1 MTPPS
6 HSSAPAWSSLT
17 GKRILDLSRLLPG
30 PYATS
35 LLADLGADVIKVEPP
50 HSGDPLRMAPD
61 LFDALNRNKR
71 SITLELRDEE
81 GRNTFLDLVRTAD
94 AVVESFRPGVLDGM
108 GLGFAAL
115 HEANP
120 RLVLCSLSGYGQSG
134 PYAQKPGH
142 ELNFLGLSGFFTVPG
157 RLDGEIVR
165 PGVRIGDMAGA
176 MHAALALTAAL
187 GTGTGTRT
195 RGQHIDVSL
204 SESITAW
211 CSLFALPL
219 RDIPDPL
226 EAGLVQGDNDTFT
239 TADGRRLSLATFED
253 KFWHRFRTGL
263 AAEFPELNTDAY
275 DRRAARTAARRAVS
289 DLLHGIFR
297 TRDHAWWQERL
308 DALDA
313 PWAPVLTTPGELLA
327 DPHNSAR
334 QLFGTPADPAACPQA
349 RFPVTFGAGLETF
362 RTPAPSLGRHT
373 EQLLAQLST
382 GRLPADDL
390 PTGRPAP
397 GGPS

>member
-1 MTPPS
+1 MTTPTPS
-6 HSSAPAWSSLT
+6 AAPAWSSLT

-35 LLADLGADVIKVEPP
+35 LLADLGADVIKVESP
-50 HSGDPLRMAPD
+50 HSGDPLRIAPD

-71 SITLELRDEE
+71 SVVLDLRGED

-108 GLGFAAL
+108 GLGYAAL

-157 RLDGEIVR
+157 RLDGEITR

-187 GTGTGTRT
+187 GTGAE
-195 RGQHIDVSL
+195 GQHIDVSL

-226 EAGLVQGDNDTFT
+226 DAGLVQGDNDTFT

-263 AAEFPELNTDAY
+263 AGDFPALDTPAY
-275 DRRAARTAARRAVS
+275 DRRADRTAARQAVS
-289 DLLHGIFR
+289 GLLRGVFR
-297 TRDHAWWQERL
+297 ARDYAWWQERL
-308 DALDA
+308 NDLDA

-327 DPHNSAR
+327 DPHAVAR
-334 QLFGTPADPAACPQA
+334 QLFSTPADPATCPQA
-349 RFPVTFGAGLETF
+349 RFPVTFG
-362 RTPAPSLGRHT
+362 
-373 EQLLAQLST
+373 
-382 GRLPADDL
+382 
-390 PTGRPAP
+390 
-397 GGPS
+397 

>member
-1 MTPPS
+1 MTPPA
-6 HSSAPAWSSLT
+6 HSAAPAWSSLT

-35 LLADLGADVIKVEPP
+35 LLADLGADVIKVESP
-50 HSGDPLRMAPD
+50 HAGDPLRIAPD

-71 SITLELRDEE
+71 SIALDLRDEDD
-81 GRNTFLDLVRTAD
+81 RNTFLDLVRTAD

-108 GLGFAAL
+108 GLGYATL

-142 ELNFLGLSGFFTVPG
+142 ELNFLGLSGFFAVPG
-157 RLDGEIVR
+157 RLDGHITR

-187 GTGTGTRT
+187 GAETE
-195 RGQHIDVSL
+195 GQHIDVSL

-219 RDIPDPL
+219 RDVPDPL

-239 TADGRRLSLATFED
+239 TADGRRLSLAARA
-253 KFWHRFRTGL
+253 WVSRRTRSPRSWSRAGTS
-263 AAEFPELNTDAY
+263 ASSGPRSSPPTNGASVVPRPPTSSAGPPSAPSVKPHSY
-275 DRRAARTAARRAVS
+275 WASRRARSV
-289 DLLHGIFR
+289 
-297 TRDHAWWQERL
+297 TRST
-308 DALDA
+308 
-313 PWAPVLTTPGELLA
+313 TTPSGKG
-327 DPHNSAR
+327 P
-334 QLFGTPADPAACPQA
+334 
-349 RFPVTFGAGLETF
+349 
-362 RTPAPSLGRHT
+362 RTPR
-373 EQLLAQLST
+373 
-382 GRLPADDL
+382 
-390 PTGRPAP
+390 PTSASPWSGWAHIYARSPTTFPTTSGAAT
-397 GGPS
+397 S

>member
-1 MTPPS
+1 MTIPAHPV
-6 HSSAPAWSSLT
+6 APAWSSLT

-35 LLADLGADVIKVEPP
+35 LLADLGADVIKVESP
-50 HSGDPLRMAPD
+50 HAGDPLRIAPD

-71 SITLELRDEE
+71 SIALDLRDED
-81 GRNTFLDLVRTAD
+81 GRSTFLDLVRTAD

-108 GLGFAAL
+108 GLGYATL

-142 ELNFLGLSGFFTVPG
+142 ELNFLGLSGFFAVPG
-157 RLDGEIVR
+157 RLDGHITR

-187 GTGTGTRT
+187 GAETE
-195 RGQHIDVSL
+195 GQHIDVSL

-219 RDIPDPL
+219 RDVPDPL

-239 TADGRRLSLATFED
+239 TADGRGLSLATFED

-263 AAEFPELNTDAY
+263 ADDFPALHTPAY
-275 DRRAARTAARRAVS
+275 DLRAARTAARQAVS
-289 DLLHGIFR
+289 DLLRGVFR
-297 TRDHAWWQERL
+297 ARDYAWWQARL
-308 DALDA
+308 NDLDA

-327 DPHNSAR
+327 DPHTTAR
-334 QLFGTPADPAACPQA
+334 RLFSTPADPAACPQA
-349 RFPVTFGAGLETF
+349 RFPVTFGAGLDTF
-362 RTPAPSLGRHT
+362 RDPAPALGQHT
-373 EQLLAQLST
+373 RELLGAERPFRAGPGAT
-382 GRLPADDL
+382 GRAVQ
-390 PTGRPAP
+390 R
-397 GGPS
+397 

>member
-1 MTPPS
+1 MTTPAHPA
-6 HSSAPAWSSLT
+6 APAWSSLT

-35 LLADLGADVIKVEPP
+35 LLADLGADVIKVESP
-50 HSGDPLRMAPD
+50 HTGDPLRIAPD

-71 SITLELRDEE
+71 SIVLDLRDED
-81 GRNTFLDLVRTAD
+81 GRSAFLDLVRTAD

-108 GLGFAAL
+108 GLGYATL

-142 ELNFLGLSGFFTVPG
+142 ELNFLGLSGFFAVPG
-157 RLDGEIVR
+157 GLDGHITR

-187 GTGTGTRT
+187 GAETE
-195 RGQHIDVSL
+195 GQHIDVSL

-219 RDIPDPL
+219 RDVPDPL

-239 TADGRRLSLATFED
+239 TADGRGLSLATFED

-263 AAEFPELNTDAY
+263 ADDFPALNTPAY
-275 DRRAARTAARRAVS
+275 DLRASRTAARQAVS
-289 DLLHGIFR
+289 DLLRGIFR
-297 TRDHAWWQERL
+297 ARDYAWWQERL
-308 DALDA
+308 SDLDA

-327 DPHNSAR
+327 DPHTTAR
-334 QLFGTPADPAACPQA
+334 QLFSTPADPAACPQA
-349 RFPVTFGAGLETF
+349 RFPVTFGAGLDTF
-362 RTPAPSLGRHT
+362 RDPAPALGQHT
-373 EQLLAQLST
+373 RELLGAERPFHAGPGAT
-382 GRLPADDL
+382 GRVVQ
-390 PTGRPAP
+390 R
-397 GGPS
+397 

>member
-1 MTPPS
+1 MTPPD
-6 HSSAPAWSSLT
+6 HSAAPAWSSLT

-35 LLADLGADVIKVEPP
+35 LLADLGADVIKVESP
-50 HSGDPLRMAPD
+50 HAGDPLRIAPD

-71 SITLELRDEE
+71 SIALDLRDEDD
-81 GRNTFLDLVRTAD
+81 RNTFLDLVRTAD

-108 GLGFAAL
+108 GLGYATL

-142 ELNFLGLSGFFTVPG
+142 ELNFLGLSGFFAVPG
-157 RLDGEIVR
+157 RLDGHITR

-187 GTGTGTRT
+187 GAETE
-195 RGQHIDVSL
+195 GQHIDVSL

-219 RDIPDPL
+219 RDVPEPL

-253 KFWHRFRTGL
+253 KFWRRFRTGL
-263 AAEFPELNTDAY
+263 ADDFPALNTPAY
-275 DRRAARTAARRAVS
+275 DLRAARTVARQAVS
-289 DLLHGIFR
+289 DLLRGIFR
-297 TRDHAWWQERL
+297 ARDHAWWQERL
-308 DALDA
+308 DGLDA

-327 DPHNSAR
+327 DPHTTAR
-334 QLFGTPADPAACPQA
+334 QLFSTPADPAACPQA
-349 RFPVTFGAGLETF
+349 RFPVTFGAGLDTF
-362 RTPAPSLGRHT
+362 RDPAPALGQHT
-373 EQLLAQLST
+373 RELLGAERLFPAGPGAA
-382 GRLPADDL
+382 GRAVQ
-390 PTGRPAP
+390 R
-397 GGPS
+397 

>member
-1 MTPPS
+1 MTTPARPA
-6 HSSAPAWSSLT
+6 APAWSSLT
-17 GKRILDLSRLLPG
+17 GRRILDLSRLLPG

-35 LLADLGADVIKVEPP
+35 MLADLGADVIKVESP
-50 HSGDPLRMAPD
+50 HTGDPLRIAPD

-71 SITLELRDEE
+71 SVTLDLRDEG

-134 PYAQKPGH
+134 PYARKPGH

-157 RLDGEIVR
+157 RLDGEITR

-187 GTGTGTRT
+187 GNGTE
-195 RGQHIDVSL
+195 GQHIDVSL

-253 KFWHRFRTGL
+253 KFWQHFRIEL
-263 AAEFPELNTDAY
+263 SDEFPELDTDAY
-275 DRRAARTAARRAVS
+275 DRRADRTAARQAVS
-289 DLLHGIFR
+289 DLLNGVFR
-297 TRDHAWWQERL
+297 ARDHAWWQRRL
-308 DALDA
+308 DAIDA

-327 DPHNSAR
+327 DPHTTAR
-334 QLFGTPADPAACPQA
+334 HLFSTPADPTACPQA

-362 RTPAPSLGRHT
+362 RAPAPALGEHT
-373 EQLLAQLST
+373 EELLA
-382 GRLPADDL
+382 RLAP
-390 PTGRPAP
+390 RPA
-397 GGPS
+397 GPVENAPASPTR